1 MEEYNGCS
9 VPQYTPYLFEI
20 DVLYAGTVG
29 LYTVLR
35 IPVLFSLILSRKYS
49 KLVVDKN
56 SILTALK
63 STIRKK
69 GDLMVSLAL

>member
-1 MEEYNGCS
+1 MLRIVN
-9 VPQYTPYLFEI
+9 EI
-20 DVLYAGTVG
+20 DVLYGGSVG

-35 IPVLFSLILSRKYS
+35 IPVLFSLILSKKYS

-63 STIRKK
+63 SNIWKK
-69 GDLMVSLAL
+69 GDLMVAGAL

>member
-1 MEEYNGCS
+1 MLRIVN
-9 VPQYTPYLFEI
+9 EI
-20 DVLYAGTVG
+20 DVLYGGSVG

-35 IPVLFSLILSRKYS
+35 IPVLFSLILSKKYS

-63 STIRKK
+63 SNIWKK
-69 GDLMVSLAL
+69 GDLMVADAL